1 LFCFKGRDGRRGL
14 LISVGVRTISVSRG
28 APISRLAGL
37 QRHVKAVADLFADTG
52 NAELPR
58 DHDEVSL
65 PAKDLIGTTDV

>member
-1 LFCFKGRDGRRGL
+1 
-14 LISVGVRTISVSRG
+14 
-28 APISRLAGL
+28 LAGL

-52 NAELPR
+52 DAELPR